1 MSEGLGAFKISLGL
15 DSAQATTS
23 LVDLNRKLKGVK
35 SEFDAVHDGTKD
47 FAQSADGLKAKNEM
61 LTRQFGLQEAKLK
74 ELKKRYDDS
83 VKAKGK
89 DDKASENLLI
99 QYNKTKNAMNKTERQ
114 IKDVEKALKD
124 QTSRAKKAQEG
135 LEKFGDK
142 SKDVGGKLSSSLTPL
157 IGGLGTALGKVAD
170 DADSSR
176 QRLQQYFGSTK
187 EEAEKLTQTAR
198 DIWKDGFG
206 EDMGAVED
214 GIIQVKQNMKDL
226 NESDLEQVTR
236 DAMTLAGVFDA
247 DVNEVTRA
255 GNNLMQGFG
264 ETSEEAFDLMAWG
277 AQNGLNFS
285 NEMFDNLAEYA
296 PLYKDMGFSAEEYF
310 ELLKKGTDSG
320 VYNLDYINDVM
331 KEFQIRTKDG
341 TEGVAEAIGQLSP
354 TTQGV
359 FEDFKNG
366 EATIKDLHNSAIKDL
381 SGMEDQVEAN
391 QIGVELYGTKWEDLE
406 QDSMYAMGNIT
417 GELENVDGA
426 MANSGE
432 NVDKSFGHKLKVAFR
447 TAQEDLVPL
456 GEKLLAVGED
466 ILPKITDGVSSMVD
480 WWNDLSPKT
489 QDFALKLG
497 AVTAAAGPLL
507 VAVGS
512 IAGVIGGLVPIVSG
526 VIGSIAGAGGL
537 GAAIAG
543 LATGPIGITV
553 AAIGGLVAGGVLLWK
568 NWDKLNEK
576 IGPLATNILALA
588 TPFGGVVAAVKGF
601 KEANEEVI
609 PSMDLF
615 NDKVSD
621 STQKAVGDYMKMD
634 EDATLALNE
643 MAWSQS
649 EITKDMAEDLIGQ
662 YDEMNN
668 TILTKMDER
677 HEEEL
682 GKTKKL
688 FEDSSALSAEEEA
701 KILEDMDKKHA
712 TRKEKQQEYEDQI
725 AEIVNTASNE
735 KRALTESERIE
746 IEGIQDKMKESAVK
760 TMSESEEEQMII
772 LGRLKDQAENI
783 TARQAADVVAN
794 SKEQRDK
801 TVENAEKQYEDTVDN
816 ITYQRDVLGVISEEQ
831 AQKLIDEAEL
841 QKDGVVRNANN
852 MHEDVVR
859 SARDQAGEHVDDV
872 NWETGEVLNGWDK
885 MYGGVIDAVNWI
897 RDLFGMDK
905 LKKKGTVKLR
915 YKHKGEKAT
924 GFRDVGKYAEGT
936 HNGNRHPGG
945 EAIVGEEGRELAHI
959 PGKGLTMLGTKG
971 PEFIKNL
978 PAGSSVLP
986 NPHTEALLSSYNFP
1000 PMYANG
1006 IGDYF
1011 DVITKG
1017 SKAVWKLAAEKMGFG
1032 DSLLPKTFKNAV
1044 GNVSGIIGGWSKNLI
1059 DDLIDDWGFGA
1070 GSFTGKVASNKQV
1083 EGWVKQALSVTNTP
1097 MSWLPAMMVKAQKE
1111 SGYNPR
1117 AINLWDINAKRGI
1130 PSKGLFQTI
1139 DPTFNAHKMKGMND
1153 IYNPIHNAV
1162 AAIRYIKS
1170 RYGSVFNTPGIAA
1183 MSQGGG
1189 YVGYEQGGF
1198 INKEHY
1204 AMVGEGNKKE
1214 VVIPL
1219 EQYRDRA
1226 KELWLQAGEKLGMI
1240 HMPQP
1245 DLPSAGYS
1253 RGGNTT
1259 SNTSNN
1265 NYNYNVYVAYT
1276 GNTKGNDIQ
1285 ELVKEIRYELER
1297 QDNDKNRAHG
1307 VI

>member
-114 IKDVEKALKD
+114 IKDVDKALKD
-124 QTSRAKKAQEG
+124 QTSRAKKAQDG

-157 IGGLGTALGKVAD
+157 ISGLGTAFGKVAD

-198 DIWKDGFG
+198 NVWKDGFG
-206 EDMGAVED
+206 EDMGAVEE

-285 NEMFDNLAEYA
+285 NEMFDNLSEYA
-296 PLYKDMGFSAEEYF
+296 PLYKDMGFSAEDYF

-341 TEGVAEAIGQLSP
+341 TEGVAEAIGMLSP

-366 EATIKDLHNSAIKDL
+366 EATVKDLHNSAIKDL
-381 SGMEDQVEAN
+381 SGMDDQVAAN

-417 GELENVDGA
+417 GELDNVDGA

-447 TAQEDLVPL
+447 TAQEDLIPL

-466 ILPKITDGVSSMVD
+466 ILPKVTDAVSNAVD
-480 WWNDLSPKT
+480 WWNDLSPTT
-489 QDFALKLG
+489 QDFAIKLG
-497 AVTAAAGPLL
+497 LVTAAAGPMLM
-507 VAVGS
+507 AVGS
-512 IAGVIGGLVPIVSG
+512 ISGVIGGLVPIVSG
-526 VIGSIAGAGGL
+526 VVGSIAGAGGL
-537 GAAIAG
+537 GAALAA

-553 AAIGGLVAGGVLLWK
+553 AAVAGLVAGGVLLWK

-588 TPFGGVVAAVKGF
+588 TPFGGVVAAVKGI
-601 KEANEEVI
+601 KKANEDVI

-615 NDKVSD
+615 NDKVSE
-621 STQKAVGDYMKMD
+621 STQQAVGDYMKMD
-634 EDATLALNE
+634 EEATLALNE

-662 YDEMNN
+662 YDDMNK
-668 TILTKMDER
+668 TILAKMDER

-688 FEDSSALSAEEEA
+688 FENSSALSAEEEA

-725 AEIVNTASNE
+725 AEIVNTASKE
-735 KRALTESERIE
+735 KRALTESERQE

-760 TMSESEEEQMII
+760 TMSESEEEQLII
-772 LGRLKDQAENI
+772 LGRLKEQSGSI
-783 TARQAADVVAN
+783 SARQAADVVAN

-801 TVENAEKQYEDTVDN
+801 TVKNAEKQYEDTVDN
-816 ITYQRDVLGVISEEQ
+816 IRYQRDVLGVISEEQ
-831 AQKLIDEAEL
+831 AEKLIDEAKL

-852 MHEDVVR
+852 MHDDVLR

-897 RDLFGMDK
+897 RDLFGMKK
-905 LKKKGTVKLR
+905 LKKKGSVKPK
-915 YKHKGEKAT
+915 YKHDYSKGAKAT
-924 GFRDVGKYAEGT
+924 GAQTYAEGT
-936 HNGNRHPGG
+936 HSGRHPGG
-945 EAIVGEEGRELAHI
+945 AAIVGEEGRELAHI
-959 PGKGLTMLGTKG
+959 PGKGLTMLGENG
-971 PEFIKNL
+971 PQFLKNL
-978 PAGSSVLP
+978 PKGSSVLP
-986 NPHTEALLSSYNFP
+986 NGHTENLLKSYNF

-1011 DVITKG
+1011 DVIMKG
-1017 SKAVWKLAAEKMGFG
+1017 PKALWNKAADKFGFG
-1032 DSLLPKTFKNAV
+1032 DNLLPDSFRKAV
-1044 GNVSGIIGGWSKNLI
+1044 GNVSSIIGGWSKNLVK
-1059 DDLIDDWGFGA
+1059 DLIGDWDFG
-1070 GSFTGKVASNKQV
+1070 GSFSGVAKNSQV
-1083 EGWVKQALSVTNTP
+1083 ESWVKQALQITNTP
-1097 MSWLPAMMVKAQKE
+1097 MSWLPAMMTKAQKE
-1111 SGYNPR
+1111 SGFNPR
-1117 AINLWDINAKRGI
+1117 AINKWDINWKNGV

-1153 IYNPIHNAV
+1153 IYNPLHNTV

-1183 MSQGGG
+1183 MSRGGA
-1189 YVGYEQGGF
+1189 YEGYEKGGF
-1198 INKEHY
+1198 INKEQF
-1204 AMVGEGNKKE
+1204 AMVGEGNKEE

-1226 KELWLQAGEKLGMI
+1226 KNLWLQAGEKLGMI

-1245 DLPSAGYS
+1245 ELSSTGAS
-1253 RGGNTT
+1253 ISGNTT

-1265 NYNYNVYVAYT
+1265 YYRYNVNVAYT
-1276 GNTKGNDIQ
+1276 GNTKGNDVQ

-1297 QDNDKNRAHG
+1297 QDNDKNRSHG